1 VMVSFIGGENMS
13 MQRKPPTSHKVTGK
27 LNHVMLYRV
36 NVMNGVL
43 THNFSGDTCRQ

>member
-1 VMVSFIGGENMS
+1 MVSFIGGENMS

-36 NVMNGVL
+36 VSLSKDETTEANK
-43 THNFSGDTCRQ
+43 